1 MTSVTKLKTR
11 TSEEWRLRV
20 DLAAAFRLA
29 EHFNWHEGVANHFS
43 LAVSPD
49 GRKFL
54 MNPKWKHFSSIRAS
68 DLLLLDADDTE
79 AMKRPDAPDE
89 TAWCIHGRMHALVP
103 SARCV
108 LHLHPAYATALVSL
122 ADPEIKPIDQNT
134 ARFYKRVAYDLGYE
148 GMANS
153 DAEGNRLAGLLPT
166 VRDSLARALLWGSA
180 WDLTRDAERTADW
193 FIDLCRIALPVEP
206 DIAIFVEVMGYARDY
221 AVARYLPSDAASA
234 ARRTLIA
241 ASRSAFDRTDGDP
254 GRRLGGFSRAFL
266 SSAKAGR
273 GE

>member
-1 MTSVTKLKTR
+1 MTSVTKFKTK
-11 TSEEWRLRV
+11 TSEEGQLRI

-29 EHFNWHEGVANHFS
+29 EHYNWHEGVANHFS

-49 GRKFL
+49 GKQFL
-54 MNPKWKHFSSIRAS
+54 MNPKWKHFSGIRAS

-108 LHLHPAYATALVSL
+108 LHVHPTYATAMVGL

-153 DAEGNRLAGLLPT
+153 DAEGNRLASLLGNNKT
-166 VRDSLARALLWGSA
+166 MMLGNHGV
-180 WDLTRDAERTADW
+180 
-193 FIDLCRIALPVEP
+193 
-206 DIAIFVEVMGYARDY
+206 
-221 AVARYLPSDAASA
+221 
-234 ARRTLIA
+234 LIA
-241 ASRSAFDRTDGDP
+241 AATVAEAFDELYYLERACQTLMIAYASGQKLNIMNDKVAEQTARDWDLYTDSAFAHFAEMKKVLDRKDP
-254 GRRLGGFSRAFL
+254 SYA
-266 SSAKAGR
+266 
-273 GE
+273 E